1 VRRGDICGLLGPN
14 GAGKSTT
21 LRILLGLVRP
31 DRGEARLLGER
42 VTPGASVLHRV
53 GAVVEEAA
61 LYPFLT
67 GRQNLRL
74 YERAASSRDKGGTRG
89 GLGRT
94 AERTRGG
101 LGRTAERTRGGLGR
115 TAERTGR
122 GVDEALGISG
132 LGRASDRKVK
142 TYSHGMRQRLAIAQA
157 LLGAPE
163 VLILDEPTTGL
174 DPSGMKE
181 TRELLQVLAAEGA
194 GILLS
199 SHLLAEVELTC
210 TTVVVMRDGAVIR
223 RSSVADMLAGRDTV
237 VEVGDP
243 QSAAAALLAAG
254 MAVDAV
260 SGGRLTVRHDGHP
273 RSEVVR
279 ILVAAGVPVESVG
292 ARTRLEDAFFSA
304 QRSGRA
310 RPASVTEEESGP

>member
-1 VRRGDICGLLGPN
+1 VSFTVRRGDICGLLGPN

-42 VTPGASVLHRV
+42 VAPGASVLHRV

-74 YERAASSRDKGGTRG
+74 YERAGSPPRQRETRG

-94 AERTRGG
+94 AEGTRD
-101 LGRTAERTRGGLGR
+101 GRS
-115 TAERTGR
+115 
-122 GVDEALGISG
+122 VDEALGISG

-199 SHLLAEVELTC
+199 SHLLAEVEQTC
-210 TTVVVMRDGAVIR
+210 TTVVVMRAGAVIR

-243 QSAAAALLAAG
+243 QRAAAALLAAG
-254 MAVDAV
+254 VAVDTV
-260 SGGRLTVRHDGHP
+260 SGGRLTVRHDGRP

-292 ARTRLEDAFFSA
+292 ARTRLEDAFFSV
-304 QRSGRA
+304 QRSDRA
-310 RPASVTEEESGP
+310 RPPSVTEEEPGP

>member
-1 VRRGDICGLLGPN
+1 MSFTVRRGDICGLLGPN

-74 YERAASSRDKGGTRG
+74 YERAASSWDKGETRG

-94 AERTRGG
+94 AQ
-101 LGRTAERTRGGLGR
+101 
-115 TAERTGR
+115 RTGR

-223 RSSVADMLAGRDTV
+223 RSSVADLLAGRDTV

-243 QSAAAALLAAG
+243 QRAGAALLAAG
-254 MAVDAV
+254 MAVDTV
-260 SGGRLTVRHDGHP
+260 SGGRLTVRHDGRP

-292 ARTRLEDAFFSA
+292 ARTRLEDAFFSV

-310 RPASVTEEESGP
+310 RPASVTEEEPGP